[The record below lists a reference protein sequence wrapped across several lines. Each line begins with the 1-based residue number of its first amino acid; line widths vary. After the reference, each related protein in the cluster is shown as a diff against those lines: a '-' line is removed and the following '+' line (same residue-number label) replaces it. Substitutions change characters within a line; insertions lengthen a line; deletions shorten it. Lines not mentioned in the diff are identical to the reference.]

1 MGARGGL
8 SGSSWAQQSSLV
20 SFSGGTFFT
29 LTFVHY
35 HLLHK
40 VTFSLKCVPEMV
52 AKSIQ
57 NEAPNRYTSLLR
69 LFVFFRALRTQNMCL
84 GHACAVQIT
93 SGTDHMEHEMDAK
106 VVRKGTQIHQEAWLE
121 HRLEKTLKKVVHV
134 LEMSEMCVPNGFQK
148 SEFIFALCPLAPL
161 VAPLALQSVS

>member
-1 MGARGGL
+1 
-8 SGSSWAQQSSLV
+8 
-20 SFSGGTFFT
+20 
-29 LTFVHY
+29 
-35 HLLHK
+35 
-40 VTFSLKCVPEMV
+40 MV

-106 VVRKGTQIHQEAWLE
+106 VVRKGTQIHQEA
-121 HRLEKTLKKVVHV
+121 
-134 LEMSEMCVPNGFQK
+134 
-148 SEFIFALCPLAPL
+148 
-161 VAPLALQSVS
+161 